1 MTNIDRRKFI
11 KLGLSALAASG
22 CLNFHKQLFAEDSSL
37 VLTKKRKSFNDF
49 KALVCIYLAGGCDGF
64 NLLLPADGSAY
75 DTYKSVRQGMAL
87 EKNQIL
93 GLTPTTSQ
101 GFDIGVH
108 YKLPGVKSLF
118 DNQKLAFMANIGNLI
133 QPVTHQEFINNS
145 VPMPDQLFSHNSQE
159 DQWQILSK
167 ETRGNPGWGG
177 RMIDLTESSSTVP
190 TGVNLS
196 GYNPWILG
204 KTTSPYK
211 LKSSGIVTYYGMDN
225 INSTSDMK
233 RKELFSKMM
242 DSSQFEHPFQKSYID
257 LHNNSMAIAKK
268 ISDAFGNL
276 APITTTIPTGNNFA
290 ESLMSVAKMIASQP
304 ELNMKRQVFFIRAG
318 GYDTHDSQLTS
329 METLFKT
336 LDDGITMFQSALN
349 EYGVADRTLSFTA
362 SEFGRTLT
370 GNGDGT
376 DHGWGS
382 HLFAFGNPV
391 IGGEI
396 YGTMPV
402 LQVDGP
408 NDSRN
413 GRLIPTLSAD
423 QYASSIA
430 NWFGFD
436 ETERLSL
443 LPNLNNFT
451 NKMIPFLK

>member
-1 MTNIDRRKFI
+1 MTNINRRNFI

-22 CLNFHKQLFAEDSSL
+22 CLSLQRQLFAE
-37 VLTKKRKSFNDF
+37 VLTQKDAKKRKTFNDY

-64 NLLLPADGSAY
+64 NLLLPADGVAY
-75 DTYKSVRQGMAL
+75 DEYYKVRQGMAL
-87 EKNQIL
+87 AKDQIISL
-93 GLTPTTSQ
+93 NPATSQ
-101 GFDIGVH
+101 GFDIGIH

-118 DNQKLAFMANIGNLI
+118 ESQKLALFANIGNLI
-133 QPVTHQEFINNS
+133 QPITRQEFLNNS
-145 VPMPDQLFSHNSQE
+145 VPVPDQLFSHNSQE

-177 RMIDLTESSSTVP
+177 RMIDLTDSSSSVP
-190 TGVNLS
+190 AGINLS

-225 INSTSDMK
+225 VNSTTDMK
-233 RKELFSKMM
+233 RKELFTKMM
-242 DSSQFEHPFQKSYID
+242 DKSQFEHPFQKSYID

-268 ISDAFGNL
+268 IGDAFNNL
-276 APITTTIPTGNNFA
+276 SPITTTIPTGNSFA
-290 ESLMSVAKMIASQP
+290 ESLMSVAKMIAAQP
-304 ELNMKRQVFFIRAG
+304 ELNMKRQVFFVRAG

-336 LDDGITMFQSALN
+336 LDDGITMFQNALN
-349 EYGVADRTLSFTA
+349 EYGIADRTISFTA

-391 IGGEI
+391 KGGEI
-396 YGTMPV
+396 FGTMPILEV
-402 LQVDGP
+402 NGQ

-430 NWFGFD
+430 EWFGFN
-436 ETERLSL
+436 ESERLSL
-443 LPNLNNFT
+443 FPNLVNFT
-451 NKMIPFLK
+451 NKTIPFIN